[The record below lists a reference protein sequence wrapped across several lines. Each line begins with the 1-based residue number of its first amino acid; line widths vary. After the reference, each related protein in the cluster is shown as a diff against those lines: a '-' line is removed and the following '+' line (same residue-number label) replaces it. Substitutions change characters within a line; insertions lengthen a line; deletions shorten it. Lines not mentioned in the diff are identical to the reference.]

1 MQEKYKEIFRLLTY
15 CKQNDREC
23 KNQNHLTHNKLW
35 FVTEVLLAPLPKG
48 LKNTPRYLSSRAHPF
63 HVDDSTLELSPTM
76 VPFDKQPF
84 PSNFNTEPAG
94 SVTVAP
100 SKSNCLF
107 MIYVAFF
114 FEKHF

>member
-48 LKNTPRYLSSRAHPF
+48 LKGFARLS
-63 HVDDSTLELSPTM
+63 
-76 VPFDKQPF
+76 F
-84 PSNFNTEPAG
+84 PAS
-94 SVTVAP
+94 
-100 SKSNCLF
+100 L
-107 MIYVAFF
+107 
-114 FEKHF
+114 